1 VKPALE
7 RWLLQRWYG
16 GVSPGPGLRLLSLVY
31 RGLTQMHGAA
41 FSTGLKKAHRL
52 AVPVIVIGNF
62 TAGGTGKTPLIV
74 ALAMHLQSRG
84 HQPGIV
90 SRGYGRRSNA
100 PVRVERD
107 TAPALCGDEPRLVF
121 ERTGLPV
128 FVDADR
134 VAAAQRAIDAGCDVI
149 LADDGLQ
156 HRRLARDIEVE
167 VIDGVRRYG
176 NGRLIPAGP
185 LREAPRD
192 TGLRVVNGGD
202 ATRADE
208 WRMDLQLSDAV
219 SLATRE
225 RRPLA
230 TFSGATAH
238 ALAGI
243 GNPARFFDAL
253 RAQGIVVNEHA
264 FPDHHAYRPED
275 FAGMLGAILM
285 TEKDAVKCR
294 GLGLDHAW
302 SVPVEAVLDDGF
314 YAALDSQ
321 LDAARH
327 DRS

>member
-1 VKPALE
+1 MKPALE

-31 RGLTQMHGAA
+31 RGLTRTHGAA
-41 FSTGLKKAHRL
+41 FASGLKKIHRL

-74 ALAMHLQSRG
+74 ALASHLQARG
-84 HQPGIV
+84 HRPGIV
-90 SRGYGRRSNA
+90 SRGYGRRSHA
-100 PVRVERD
+100 PIRVERD

-134 VAAAQRAIDAGCDVI
+134 VAAAQRAIEAGCDVI

-167 VIDGVRRYG
+167 VVDGVRRYG
-176 NGRLIPAGP
+176 NGLLIPAGP
-185 LREAPRD
+185 LRELPRD

-202 ATRADE
+202 AAGAGE

-219 SLATRE
+219 SLVTRE
-225 RRPLA
+225 RRPLSA
-230 TFSGATAH
+230 FAGAPVH

-253 RAQGIVVNEHA
+253 RGQGLAVNEHS
-264 FPDHHAYRPED
+264 FPDHHDYRPED
-275 FAGMLGAILM
+275 FAGMIGTILM

-302 SVPVEAVLDDGF
+302 SVPVEARLDAGF
-314 YAALDSQ
+314 YADLDLQ
-321 LDAARH
+321 LDAAHH